1 MVYAKIQPATSYRV
15 TYTPSA
21 KRGGKSRSRVVLTQ
35 RAAFKAVAW
44 WMIIDGH
51 GSLDAIETVG
61 KRYSCECHR
70 DKNGLITSD
79 SFFDDGVGAFVPGW
93 HCCEI
98 HNRNDGYLKRLHQRL
113 IRFAECSQCNKGSE
127 Q

>member
-1 MVYAKIQPATSYRV
+1 
-15 TYTPSA
+15 
-21 KRGGKSRSRVVLTQ
+21 
-35 RAAFKAVAW
+35 
-44 WMIIDGH
+44 MIIDGY
-51 GSLDAIETVG
+51 GSLDAIETIG
-61 KRYSCECHR
+61 RRYGCECHR

-113 IRFAECSQCNKGSE
+113 IRFAGNQTISRLIIHGAGHKIEPFE
-127 Q
+127 FEL